1 MSTRSAIGILHDDG
15 SVESIYCHHDGYL
28 SGVGATL
35 NEHYASKESIL
46 DLMKH
51 GDVRSLRNTVGET
64 DFFPDCPSITYESL
78 AWFWEEFSHS
88 DQEYCYLYTKE
99 MGWVYTTVKNPNEIR
114 EWNSVSDELAL
125 KKANNEIKRLKG
137 TVKRLQSAVDF
148 LLDGSDET
156 TKDVL
161 ISDDGPLMPED
172 LSE

>member
-35 NEHYASKESIL
+35 NKYYSSKESIL
-46 DLMKH
+46 NLMSH
-51 GDVRSLRNTVGET
+51 GDVRSLGSTVGET
-64 DFFPDCPSITYESL
+64 DFFPDCPSTTYDSL
-78 AWFWEEFSHS
+78 GWFWEEFSYS

-114 EWNSVSDELAL
+114 EWKSVSNELVL
-125 KKANNEIKRLKG
+125 KKANNEIEQLKG
-137 TVKRLQSAVDF
+137 TIKRLQSAVDY
-148 LLDGSDET
+148 LLDGSGET
-156 TKDVL
+156 VKDVL

-172 LSE
+172 LN

>member
-35 NEHYASKESIL
+35 NEHYSSKKSIL
-46 DLMKH
+46 NLMSH
-51 GDVRSLRNTVGET
+51 GDVRSLGNTVGET
-64 DFFPDCPSITYESL
+64 EFFPDCPSITYDNL
-78 AWFWEEFSHS
+78 AWFWDEFSHS

-99 MGWVYTTVKNPNEIR
+99 MGWVYTTVKNPDEIR

-125 KKANNEIKRLKG
+125 KKANAEIKRLRG
-137 TVKRLQSAVDF
+137 TIKRLQSAVDF
-148 LLDGSDET
+148 LLVGSGEIIEN
-156 TKDVL
+156 KV
-161 ISDDGPLMPED
+161 IGDDGLLKPGD

>member
-46 DLMKH
+46 DLMSH
-51 GDVRSLRNTVGET
+51 GDVRSLRNTVRET

-78 AWFWEEFSHS
+78 AWFWEGFSHS

-125 KKANNEIKRLKG
+125 KKANNEIERLRG
-137 TVKRLQSAVDF
+137 TIKRLQSAVD
-148 LLDGSDET
+148 LLSCSSKT
-156 TKDVL
+156 IKDVL

-172 LSE
+172 LN